1 MKKLL
6 PLLVTMVLLVILSSP
21 CVSAANE
28 EITIDSAYYDIHRG
42 IVFEGSVSNSSAEI
56 VTIHLND
63 GQTDYSSIANICS
76 GRFSGEIDVPILTK
90 GVYDVQV
97 SLPSGVIVTKVIAVD
112 GIISITDAVFN
123 AETMKITVVGTT
135 NLGVV
140 DLRLVTQK
148 TTGKV
153 TTIEPSNGQFR
164 CNLEV
169 GDFNNLP
176 TVLSA
181 TSGRY
186 HDEMQ
191 IDYGHFI
198 KLDKVAYDDS
208 IGQLSWSGLSTE
220 EQLLFELSST
230 DEGVIFSQLS
240 SVSNGV
246 CEGVQSFQ
254 MTPGVY
260 TAKLQSVYNN
270 SLYDNYILRVSSYQ
284 LTTDSPLELSVLE
297 GVQITA
303 QINLDGAEYSDLNVK
318 VSNKLVASAFLSDGG
333 LLTITSFALGETD
346 ILISIGNSAL
356 EFHLVVTPDD
366 SPPELHNYKF
376 TLRMDYD
383 SESADYGMSNY
394 LPSDLRQGIT
404 LEAEGFNA
412 GEALEK
418 ALNDVNIPCD
428 FWSKED
434 GTIKYWIDDIL
445 GLGDE
450 KLDGGLWKYWIQYQV
465 VNGEQSYNQWSLGF
479 YTHGGEFYLVYGIT
493 EESGQIVH
501 PGDVVPEIPDEYNG
515 IDSQTT
521 VEVRENEDGSTT
533 VIADSTSV
541 IDGTQTVA
549 EITTKENEDGST
561 TVTEN
566 TTVTNPDGTSS
577 TTSSV
582 TTVAADGTKTTES
595 TVTNPDG
602 TSSTTSSVTTV
613 AADGTKT
620 TQSTVT
626 NSDGSTSTIT
636 STVSADGTTT
646 TATETSK
653 DASGSIVQTVE
664 ATTSVTDTT
673 VNGVRTTETVKESTV
688 TDASGNTTVVNVTET
703 AVKQADGSS
712 TVVRTTE
719 TVKDGKTVTETAAGS
734 ISADGRVH
742 TTVTSADGEIVT
754 SIRADG
760 EDGSYSVS
768 DASVQT
774 ALQQQSAIS
783 DAVGEDKEKVIEIT
797 SDARDVS
804 ASIGQQALESMADD
818 GASLRMVSVQ
828 GSMTFGKDAIA
839 NLSGKDDVTL
849 SFAIADRS
857 SMTSAQREVIEA
869 GSTVVSLTA
878 TSAGQSIGSDLG
890 GKVVVTVKHVAVD
903 GKTPVAYYVDGDGNR
918 TRVVEQ
924 HYDAEKEEMTMV
936 LDHFSIYTIVDESP
950 AGEELPVAV
959 LVMTAVIVLICLGI
973 LLPQV
978 VGRKQ

>member
-1 MKKLL
+1 MNSVNVIVSGVGYTSPTAHFEVVNGTYYGSIHVIALSPGTYTVTAFVSDATSAERTFTVSDRIAATSAVMDENAMTITGNESKTLSVSLL
-6 PLLVTMVLLVILSSP
+6 PETTTDVIADIQWSSSYNGAYVSVNNGVVSINAVSKNVQTVTATVTTDAGETFICTCDVTTAYGTMEMSPSEISLYPGDTGEFVLTLPSGFTESSWISGNAD
-21 CVSAANE
+21 VAS
-28 EITIDSAYYDIHRG
+28 
-42 IVFEGSVSNSSAEI
+42 VEGSGNKAT
-56 VTIHLND
+56 VTAID
-63 GQTDYSSIANICS
+63 VGQTD
-76 GRFSGEIDVPILTK
+76 
-90 GVYDVQV
+90 
-97 SLPSGVIVTKVIAVD
+97 
-112 GIISITDAVFN
+112 
-123 AETMKITVVGTT
+123 ITVLVGNKFKATAS
-135 NLGVV
+135 V
-140 DLRLVTQK
+140 DI
-148 TTGKV
+148 
-153 TTIEPSNGQFR
+153 IEKPI
-164 CNLEV
+164 
-169 GDFNNLP
+169 
-176 TVLSA
+176 TVD
-181 TSGRY
+181 T
-186 HDEMQ
+186 
-191 IDYGHFI
+191 
-198 KLDKVAYDDS
+198 
-208 IGQLSWSGLSTE
+208 
-220 EQLLFELSST
+220 
-230 DEGVIFSQLS
+230 
-240 SVSNGV
+240 
-246 CEGVQSFQ
+246 
-254 MTPGVY
+254 Y
-260 TAKLQSVYNN
+260 T
-270 SLYDNYILRVSSYQ
+270 
-284 LTTDSPLELSVLE
+284 
-297 GVQITA
+297 
-303 QINLDGAEYSDLNVK
+303 
-318 VSNKLVASAFLSDGG
+318 
-333 LLTITSFALGETD
+333 
-346 ILISIGNSAL
+346 
-356 EFHLVVTPDD
+356 
-366 SPPELHNYKF
+366 F
-376 TLRMDYD
+376 TLKMDYD
-383 SESADYGMSNY
+383 ADIANYGESGYSA
-394 LPSDLRQGIT
+394 SDLRNGIILT
-404 LEAEGFNA
+404 ATGTNA
-412 GEALEK
+412 GEALES
-418 ALNDVNIPCD
+418 ALNQAKIPCK
-428 FWSKED
+428 FWTKPDNTIRYWVD
-434 GTIKYWIDDIL
+434 GIFS
-445 GLGDE
+445 LGDI

-465 VNGEQSYNQWSLGF
+465 INGEKSYNQWSLGF
-479 YTHGGEFYLVYGIT
+479 YTDGGDFVLLYGVT
-493 EESGQIVH
+493 DESEH
-501 PGDVVPEIPDEYNG
+501 PVRPDEPVIEPEIPEQFDNSS
-515 IDSQTT
+515 SQTT

-561 TVTEN
+561 TITEN

-577 TTSSV
+577 TTNSV

-595 TVTNPDG
+595 IVTNPDG

-626 NSDGSTSTIT
+626 NSDGSTSTIS

-653 DASGSIVQTVE
+653 DASGNIMQTVE
-664 ATTSVTDTT
+664 TTTSVTDTT

-719 TVKDGKTVTETAAGS
+719 TVKDGKTVTETAVGS

-774 ALQQQSAIS
+774 ALQQQSAIL
-783 DAVGEDKEKVIEIT
+783 DAVSEDKEKVIEIT
-797 SDARDVS
+797 SDTRDVS

-878 TSAGQSIGSDLG
+878 TSGGQSIGKDLG
-890 GKVVVTVKHVAVD
+890 GKVTVTVKHAAVD

-918 TRVVEQ
+918 TRVAEQ

-936 LDHFSIYTIVDESP
+936 LDHFSIYSIVDESP